1 MIVLRSPKGWTA
13 PRQVDDHY
21 LKGFWR
27 AHQVPIADIATN
39 PKHLKVLESWMHSYK
54 PEELFD
60 GEGRLLSELK
70 ALAPKG
76 NRRMSANPIA
86 NGGLVRK
93 PLELPDFRSSAVE
106 VKKPGA
112 TLAGNIPTLA
122 NFLREV
128 MRRNMDRFRV
138 FGPDETQSNR
148 LEAIYEVAKKVWLG
162 AYFPE
167 DADGGELAP
176 NGRVMEI
183 LSEHTVEGWPEGYV
197 LSGRHVVESLRADQR
212 LREDALRERH
222 AHFEVLSPHQ
232 P

>member
-1 MIVLRSPKGWTA
+1 MR
-13 PRQVDDHY
+13 
-21 LKGFWR
+21 
-27 AHQVPIADIATN
+27 
-39 PKHLKVLESWMHSYK
+39 SYK

-60 GEGRLLSELK
+60 SEGHLIPELK

-93 PLELPDFRSSAVE
+93 PLDMPDFRNSAVQ

-112 TLAGNIPTLA
+112 TSTGNVPTLG
-122 NFLREV
+122 NFLRDV

-162 AYFPE
+162 EGSGVQRQIGGSPGCRQDYFC
-167 DADGGELAP
+167 
-176 NGRVMEI
+176 EI
-183 LSEHTVEGWPEGYV
+183 ALSASSSSARPRLSARSQV
-197 LSGRHVVESLRADQR
+197 LSNSRKYL
-212 LREDALRERH
+212 
-222 AHFEVLSPHQ
+222 
-232 P
+232 